1 MAHYHGVDYR
11 ELLEGKLVLIESA
24 DALVG
29 RGRDIACR
37 RDQAAVENFHKCRF
51 ATSIRADEAVTVAVA
66 KFDRDVLEEWLGGE
80 LHGDIGGRDHWG
92 YSFFDG

>member
-1 MAHYHGVDYR
+1 MCN
-11 ELLEGKLVLIESA
+11 IA
-24 DALVG
+24 D
-29 RGRDIACR
+29 D
-37 RDQAAVENFHKCRF
+37 H
-51 ATSIRADEAVTVAVA
+51 EAVTVAVA